1 MLLSQNQIEQLGVPL
16 DPALVKVH
24 PQTKAR
30 YLDGKHYIETANRI
44 FGYGGWQF
52 RILSAPT
59 KATEGNRK
67 NGTYYALWTVMGE
80 LSVDHAPAF
89 VDVGTCEQNGDGPEA
104 TDMAMKGSVTDC
116 LKRCW
121 RNFGDQFGLVLYDK
135 DLSRAQMEAELAAYQ
150 GKHAQEAA
158 AVAATDAG
166 ENAIAPGEMQEPV
179 AHVDRETGEIEA
191 TAQAGG
197 GSAVSTSQSPTGTP
211 DGRMAAVMAAMKRIP
226 EWAKGDASLAKEA
239 AAIALN
245 ARPAEIN
252 KHVLPEY
259 IAAWLE
265 QPGNSPAVFASRYQ
279 AHFDAEQKR
288 REAME
293 GAG

>member
-1 MLLSQNQIEQLGVPL
+1 MPLSENQIEQLGVPL

-104 TDMAMKGSVTDC
+104 TDMAMKGAVTDS
-116 LKRCW
+116 LKRCL

-179 AHVDRETGEIEA
+179 AHVDRETGGISSPA
-191 TAQAGG
+191 VGPKQGGTASPDARVQAVLN
-197 GSAVSTSQSPTGTP
+197 A
-211 DGRMAAVMAAMKRIP
+211 MARQIP
-226 EWAKGDASLAKEA
+226 EWARGDAVLAKEA
-239 AAIALN
+239 AAAALN
-245 ARPAEIN
+245 ARPAELN
-252 KHVLPEY
+252 KDVLHEY
-259 IAAWLE
+259 IAAWLD
-265 QPGNSPAVFASRYQ
+265 QKGNSPAVFAGRYQ
-279 AHFDAEQKR
+279 AHFSAEQKR
-288 REAME
+288 RAAREEAS
-293 GAG
+293 AG